1 MTEDPNGWDSPA
13 AKSLK
18 KEIAVLVAERNV
30 AIDHMTEVG
39 VEACRE
45 RDARIAELEA
55 ENEKNYRKW
64 QDEILRRAV
73 AEGRAEQAEAEL
85 AVLKE
90 VGATFVLDCIS
101 DEAENLTYHGT
112 DYVKWADVKT
122 VVSSCLR
129 NRWTAR
135 DETP

>member
-1 MTEDPNGWDSPA
+1 M
-13 AKSLK
+13 
-18 KEIAVLVAERNV
+18 AERNV

-85 AVLKE
+85 AALKE

-101 DEAENLTYHGT
+101 RRGREPHLSRHRLREVGRRENGRVELLAQPL
-112 DYVKWADVKT
+112 D
-122 VVSSCLR
+122 R
-129 NRWTAR
+129 PR
-135 DETP
+135 